1 MDGYHFSVDVR
12 VRFSE
17 TDAQGIANNAV
28 YLNWFEVARV
38 SYLARFPGGYRG
50 LIESGVEALTIEAKV
65 RYLAPCG
72 FDDELRIHT
81 RVTHL
86 RGAPLP
92 FRVRR
97 RADERARPEDRRRLD
112 RARLRR
118 RDDAATD
125 QDAHLAGRG
134 DRGRRGRLTGRRPA
148 GAGGRAGRRPGVC
161 LLRGRRFD
169 RNRLRP
175 VADDLRLGDVVRV
188 PRRVEEDLALGV
200 VDDPPH
206 RHRARR
212 LAGFLDGLLADV
224 EVGIGDAF
232 DRRRAGLLQGRRLR
246 PTRRWSGVPNRRTV
260 SEEEPTIV
268 RTRIQWSE
276 SFWKVRSVSG

>member
-86 RGAPLP
+86 RGARFHFEYAVERTNEPAQKI
-92 FRVRR
+92 
-97 RADERARPEDRRRLD
+97 ADGWTGHACV
-112 RARLRR
+112 
-118 RDDAATD
+118 DAT
-125 QDAHLAGRG
+125 
-134 DRGRRGRLTGRRPA
+134 T
-148 GAGGRAGRRPGVC
+148 
-161 LLRGRRFD
+161 
-169 RNRLRP
+169 
-175 VADDLRLGDVVRV
+175 
-188 PRRVEEDLALGV
+188 
-200 VDDPPH
+200 
-206 RHRARR
+206 
-212 LAGFLDGLLADV
+212 
-224 EVGIGDAF
+224 
-232 DRRRAGLLQGRRLR
+232 LR
-246 PTRRWSGVPNRRTV
+246 PTRM
-260 SEEEPTIV
+260 PTWLAEAIAAA
-268 RTRIQWSE
+268 E
-276 SFWKVRSVSG
+276 AG